1 MRRVWAYGVSAV
13 AVALVFSPVVRPGQ
27 PDSYPLSTYPMFSYD
42 RGRESEL
49 PTAVG
54 ITRDEQARRLSPELI
69 SGGYEPIRAF
79 ATVEAS
85 IAKGDTA
92 DLCREIAR
100 RTVQSGSTDVVAIE
114 VVTEVHDVVAWF
126 EGHKEPSRRT
136 VYARCNLDDVSGAPR

>member
-1 MRRVWAYGVSAV
+1 MRRVWAYGITLV
-13 AVALVFSPVVRPGQ
+13 ALALVFSPVVRPGQ

-42 RGRESEL
+42 RGRESAL

-54 ITRDEQARRLSPELI
+54 ITGDEQQRRLSPELI

-85 IAKGDTA
+85 IANGDTA
-92 DLCREIAR
+92 DLCREIAHRTAER
-100 RTVQSGSTDVVAIE
+100 RVPEVVAIE

-126 EGHKEPSRRT
+126 DGHKEPSRRT
-136 VYARCNLDDVSGAPR
+136 VHARCALDEAGSPR